1 MNSVNLQIY
10 LVFHK
15 AVFEQLYD
23 EVEEEDKK
31 CLTLYGVQKEVDT
44 SLNTLYEKDLPI
56 YRPILQEL
64 VYNEGSAFY
73 HLYQNG
79 IHKELDYIGFG
90 QYDMKL
96 FKQTIPNLRNII
108 KKDKN
113 PIIVMDYFPDIKKTG
128 FLGCHNLIRAD
139 LHHLECGLTTYNR
152 MFDAHFTIQDVV
164 QNRLIMCNTFVISSA
179 LFDRMM
185 SWLIRYYRDDVNLN
199 RHPLIGNAGEIPEA
213 LIGMFLSLEVFKGA
227 TYYKFDIE
235 HVWPLY
241 KRIAN
246 KL

>member
-1 MNSVNLQIY
+1 MNIGIY

-15 AVFEQLYD
+15 AIFEHLYD
-23 EVEEEDKK
+23 DVDEEDKN
-31 CLTLYGVQKEVDT
+31 CLTLYGVNQEVN
-44 SLNTLYEKDLPI
+44 SSMNILYEKKLPI
-56 YRPILQEL
+56 YRPLLQKL

-73 HLYQNG
+73 HVYQNG
-79 IHKELDYIGFG
+79 LYKELDYIGFG

-96 FKQTIPNLRNII
+96 FKHTIPKIRDILQ
-108 KKDKN
+108 KDMN
-113 PIIVMDYFPDIKKTG
+113 PIIVMDFFPDIKETG
-128 FLGCHNLIRAD
+128 FLGCHNLIRTQ
-139 LHHLECGLTTYNR
+139 LNRLECALTTYNR
-152 MFDAHFTIQDVV
+152 MFQTHFTLKDVI

-179 LFDRMM
+179 LFETMM
-185 SWLIRYYRDDVNLN
+185 SWLIQYYRDDVNID

-227 TYYKFDIE
+227 KYYKFDIE

-246 KL
+246 SI